1 MSEFFAMG
9 GYAFFVWMAY
19 GMAALLIVLE
29 IIAVRARCK
38 RALHLARHTEVRE
51 SETAGA
57 GAQLKE
63 MV

>member
-1 MSEFFAMG
+1 MGEFFAMG

-29 IIAVRARCK
+29 IVAVCAHRK
-38 RALHLARHTEVRE
+38 RALHLVRHSDVHGSGTVN
-51 SETAGA
+51 A

-63 MV
+63 AE

>member
-9 GYAFFVWMAY
+9 GYAFFIWMAY

-29 IIAVRARCK
+29 IVAVRAHRQ
-38 RALHLARHTEVRE
+38 RALQLARHSDVHEI
-51 SETAGA
+51 AAA

-63 MV
+63 AE

>member
-9 GYAFFVWMAY
+9 GYAFFIWMAY

-29 IIAVRARCK
+29 IIAVRARAK
-38 RALHLARHTEVRE
+38 RALFLARHSDAGVHRE
-51 SETAGA
+51 AA

-63 MV
+63 IQ